1 MTVALSVSQ
10 HLSSGLCTA
19 LFARFCRPGFAR
31 PRSLAK
37 ARRGVAALACL
48 LFSVAPQVEAA
59 VRDGLLDQYLWK
71 SRVLIAFAPDAN
83 DPALAR
89 QRRVLADAAAGAGER
104 DLVLVEVAGDAARAI
119 PGGDAPAGVDAAALR
134 RRFAAPA
141 GRFKAVLV
149 GKDGGAKLV
158 SAEPIPA
165 DRLFTTIDAMPM
177 RRREGAA
184 SGQGS
189 PQ

>member
-1 MTVALSVSQ
+1 M
-10 HLSSGLCTA
+10 
-19 LFARFCRPGFAR
+19 
-31 PRSLAK
+31 
-37 ARRGVAALACL
+37 
-48 LFSVAPQVEAA
+48 
-59 VRDGLLDQYLWK
+59 RDGLLDQYLWK

-119 PGGDAPAGVDAAALR
+119 PGGDALAGVDAAALR